1 MSTTGELPAR
11 ICYNAD
17 YIKRFRNTN
26 AGIQKT
32 VRKQLFKFRIWKPKI
47 TARNVNCNVNTNG
60 NCNVGTVIQ
69 KKCLNFVCLNI
80 RSIRNKTLSLYHFI
94 VSQNVDVLALTE
106 TWLCDGPDDLIVI
119 NNSVPPGYHI
129 HCVNRQH
136 KRGGGVAL
144 IYKKD
149 ITFKDEQLTS
159 IDRFSQFELLDCC
172 IKINKISTRVV
183 VVYRPPI
190 VGNIQYE
197 EFAREWSLYLERF
210 IEVQEE
216 LLIVG
221 DFNIH
226 VDTVNSLSDSFTNI
240 LDANGLKQHVD
251 QPTHRK
257 GHTLDLVITRDTSG
271 LLRSPP
277 VISISGV
284 GDLTGASSCDHY
296 AVWCYLNIARPKT
309 ISKTVTY
316 RSLRKIPIH
325 DYRADILRVVECNS
339 ETAGALVEQYNG
351 KLQALTDIYAP
362 PQNKTITLRP
372 HAPWYTEALRREKRE
387 RRKCERTATRT
398 LLTVDREIVEE
409 RYARRTVQ
417 IEQAKAAYYTSQ
429 IDKNKGDS
437 KTLFKLTNSLM
448 GKNGETILPTHSCD
462 KTLADQFLSFF
473 HNKIDNIRTGL
484 CAMVD
489 EPLVEIPDQSF
500 NGVQLNCFSSVTL
513 QEIRHII
520 LKAPSKSCELDPLPS
535 WLLQECVDELSPIV
549 TSIVNASLNHAIV
562 PLSLKTALIRPLLKK
577 SGLDKE
583 VLKNY
588 RPVSN
593 LSFISKVLEKVVA
606 KRLDDHMLD
615 NNLYSSVQSA
625 YRERHSTETAL
636 LKVQSDILTA
646 LDSGSG
652 AVLLMLDLSA
662 AFDTIDHGILLS
674 RLNSLYGISG
684 DALDWFKSYLSNRV
698 QRVIIGD
705 TVSECKNL
713 NFGVPQ
719 GSVLGP
725 KIYCMYTK
733 PISDIIAGHGLSHH
747 CYADDTQLYI
757 AIEHSANL
765 HSELLRME
773 RCVADI
779 RNWMRHNMLK
789 LNDDKTELIVFASRY
804 NQHLYSD
811 ASMMIGNTTVVC
823 EPQVKNLGVIFD
835 QVMSM
840 RQHVNYTSRTARFH
854 LRNISRIRRY
864 IPEESCKLVVQS
876 LVTSRL
882 DYSNGLLYGIP
893 KSAVSILQS
902 VQNSAARIVT
912 KTAPREHITP
922 VLRELHWLPVDRRIE
937 YKILLYAYK
946 ALNGLAPEYLCNM
959 VELYAPDRVLRSAS
973 QNLLV
978 VPRGKHC
985 QYGMRT
991 FAMAAATLWNS
1002 LNVRDRSN
1010 RIRGSPSLESFKSNL
1025 KTLLFKEHFHPFS
1038 S

>member
-1 MSTTGELPAR
+1 
-11 ICYNAD
+11 
-17 YIKRFRNTN
+17 
-26 AGIQKT
+26 
-32 VRKQLFKFRIWKPKI
+32 
-47 TARNVNCNVNTNG
+47 
-60 NCNVGTVIQ
+60 
-69 KKCLNFVCLNI
+69 
-80 RSIRNKTLSLYHFI
+80 
-94 VSQNVDVLALTE
+94 
-106 TWLCDGPDDLIVI
+106 
-119 NNSVPPGYHI
+119 
-129 HCVNRQH
+129 
-136 KRGGGVAL
+136 
-144 IYKKD
+144 
-149 ITFKDEQLTS
+149 
-159 IDRFSQFELLDCC
+159 
-172 IKINKISTRVV
+172 
-183 VVYRPPI
+183 
-190 VGNIQYE
+190 
-197 EFAREWSLYLERF
+197 
-210 IEVQEE
+210 
-216 LLIVG
+216 
-221 DFNIH
+221 
-226 VDTVNSLSDSFTNI
+226 
-240 LDANGLKQHVD
+240 
-251 QPTHRK
+251 
-257 GHTLDLVITRDTSG
+257 
-271 LLRSPP
+271 
-277 VISISGV
+277 
-284 GDLTGASSCDHY
+284 
-296 AVWCYLNIARPKT
+296 
-309 ISKTVTY
+309 
-316 RSLRKIPIH
+316 
-325 DYRADILRVVECNS
+325 
-339 ETAGALVEQYNG
+339 
-351 KLQALTDIYAP
+351 
-362 PQNKTITLRP
+362 
-372 HAPWYTEALRREKRE
+372 
-387 RRKCERTATRT
+387 
-398 LLTVDREIVEE
+398 
-409 RYARRTVQ
+409 
-417 IEQAKAAYYTSQ
+417 
-429 IDKNKGDS
+429 
-437 KTLFKLTNSLM
+437 M

-462 KTLADQFLSFF
+462 KTLADQLLSFF

-500 NGVQLNCFSSVTL
+500 NGVPLNCFSSVTL

-520 LKAPSKSCELDPLPS
+520 LKAPSKSCELDPPPS
-535 WLLQECVDELSPIV
+535 WLLKECVDELSPIV

-562 PLSLKTALIRPLLKK
+562 PLSLKTALIRPLLKN

-698 QRVIIGD
+698 QHVIIGD
-705 TVSECKNL
+705 TVSECKSL

-854 LRNISRIRRY
+854 LRHISRIRRY

-946 ALNGLAPEYLCNM
+946 ALNGLTPEYLCNM

-1002 LNVRDRSN
+1002 LNVRNRSN

-1025 KTLLFKEHFHPFS
+1025 KTLLFKEHFYPFS

>member
-1 MSTTGELPAR
+1 M
-11 ICYNAD
+11 
-17 YIKRFRNTN
+17 
-26 AGIQKT
+26 
-32 VRKQLFKFRIWKPKI
+32 
-47 TARNVNCNVNTNG
+47 
-60 NCNVGTVIQ
+60 
-69 KKCLNFVCLNI
+69 
-80 RSIRNKTLSLYHFI
+80 
-94 VSQNVDVLALTE
+94 SQNVDVLALTE
-106 TWLCDGPDDLIVI
+106 TWLCEGPDDLIVI

-257 GHTLDLVITRDTSG
+257 GHTLDLVITRDTSR

-325 DYRADILRVVECNS
+325 DCRADILRVVECNS

-351 KLQALTDIYAP
+351 KLQALTDKYAP

-398 LLTVDREIVEE
+398 LLTVDREIAEE

-473 HNKIDNIRTGL
+473 HNKIDNIRAGL

-500 NGVQLNCFSSVTL
+500 NGVPLNCFSSVTL

-535 WLLQECVDELSPIV
+535 WLLKECVDELSPIV

-636 LKVQSDILTA
+636 LKLQSDILTA

-705 TVSECKNL
+705 TVSECKSL

-1025 KTLLFKEHFHPFS
+1025 KTLLFKEHFYPFS

>member
-1 MSTTGELPAR
+1 MSTTRELPAR

-351 KLQALTDIYAP
+351 KLQALTDKYAP

-398 LLTVDREIVEE
+398 LLTVDREIAEE

-500 NGVQLNCFSSVTL
+500 NGVPLNCFSSVTL

-535 WLLQECVDELSPIV
+535 WLLKECVDELSPIV

-1025 KTLLFKEHFHPFS
+1025 KTLLFKEHFYPFS

>member
-1 MSTTGELPAR
+1 M
-11 ICYNAD
+11 
-17 YIKRFRNTN
+17 
-26 AGIQKT
+26 
-32 VRKQLFKFRIWKPKI
+32 
-47 TARNVNCNVNTNG
+47 
-60 NCNVGTVIQ
+60 
-69 KKCLNFVCLNI
+69 
-80 RSIRNKTLSLYHFI
+80 
-94 VSQNVDVLALTE
+94 SQNVDVLALTE

-277 VISISGV
+277 VVSISGV

-398 LLTVDREIVEE
+398 LLTVDREIAEE

-473 HNKIDNIRTGL
+473 HNTIDNIRTGL

-500 NGVQLNCFSSVTL
+500 NGVPLNCFSSVTL

-535 WLLQECVDELSPIV
+535 WLLKECVDELSPIV

-773 RCVADI
+773 QCVADI

-1025 KTLLFKEHFHPFS
+1025 KTLLFKEHFYPFS

>member
-94 VSQNVDVLALTE
+94 VSHNVDVLALTE

-351 KLQALTDIYAP
+351 KLQALTDKYAP

-398 LLTVDREIVEE
+398 LLTVDREIAEE

-500 NGVQLNCFSSVTL
+500 NGVPLNCFSSVTL

-535 WLLQECVDELSPIV
+535 WLLKECVDELSPIV

-705 TVSECKNL
+705 TVSECKSL

-733 PISDIIAGHGLSHH
+733 PISDIIAGHVLSHH

-1010 RIRGSPSLESFKSNL
+1010 RIRDSPSLESFKSNL
-1025 KTLLFKEHFHPFS
+1025 KTLLFKEHFYPFS

>member
-351 KLQALTDIYAP
+351 KLQALTDKYAP

-398 LLTVDREIVEE
+398 LLTVDREIAEE

-535 WLLQECVDELSPIV
+535 WLLKECVDELSPIV

-674 RLNSLYGISG
+674 RLNSLYGING

-733 PISDIIAGHGLSHH
+733 PISDIIAGHSLSHH

-937 YKILLYAYK
+937 YEILLYAYK

-1025 KTLLFKEHFHPFS
+1025 KTLLFKEHFYPFS

>member
-351 KLQALTDIYAP
+351 KLQSLTDKYAP

-398 LLTVDREIVEE
+398 LLTVDREIAEE

-500 NGVQLNCFSSVTL
+500 NGVPLNCFSSVTL

-535 WLLQECVDELSPIV
+535 WLLKECVDELSPIV

-835 QVMSM
+835 QGMSM

-922 VLRELHWLPVDRRIE
+922 VLRELHWLPVERRIE

-1025 KTLLFKEHFHPFS
+1025 KTLLFKEHFYPFS

>member
-351 KLQALTDIYAP
+351 KLQALTDKYAP

-398 LLTVDREIVEE
+398 LLTVDREIAEE

-448 GKNGETILPTHSCD
+448 GKNGETILPTHLCD
-462 KTLADQFLSFF
+462 KTLADQFLFFF

-484 CAMVD
+484 CAIVD

-500 NGVQLNCFSSVTL
+500 NGVPLNCFSSVTL

-535 WLLQECVDELSPIV
+535 WLLKECVDELSPIV

-705 TVSECKNL
+705 TVSECKGL

-1025 KTLLFKEHFHPFS
+1025 KTLLFKEHFYPFS